1 MAVKDSVLKVVKSP
15 VVRKAVVALIVAIL
29 GALGLSVGSGCG
41 GSLKVPAVPP
51 EVVETIA
58 VAACVKAELDAAGDP
73 EALTLGDARELAKR
87 LAACRKPAGDAGT
100 E

>member
-29 GALGLSVGSGCG
+29 GALGVSVGSGCS
-41 GSLKVPAVPP
+41 GSVRLPP
-51 EVVETIA
+51 EAVEATQ
-58 VAACVKAELDAAGDP
+58 VSLCVESVLASVGDP
-73 EALTLGDARELAKR
+73 EALTLGDARELAAALK
-87 LAACRKPAGDAGT
+87 ACRKPAGDAGT